1 MKTIKKIATLF
12 VLAIMVFNLNPE
24 SAKLTT

>member
-12 VLAIMVFNLNPE
+12 VLVIMVFNLNPE